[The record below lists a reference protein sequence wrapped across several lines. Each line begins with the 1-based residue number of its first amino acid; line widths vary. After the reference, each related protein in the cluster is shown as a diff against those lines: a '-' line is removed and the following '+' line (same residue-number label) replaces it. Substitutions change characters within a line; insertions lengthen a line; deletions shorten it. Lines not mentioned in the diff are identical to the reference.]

1 MGKKV
6 TKSVK
11 NSGVK
16 RPAKIGANGGKKLY
30 EAYERGYFVLKAGEV
45 WKKIV

>member
-6 TKSVK
+6 TKTVK
-11 NSGVK
+11 NSK
-16 RPAKIGANGGKKLY
+16 AAKPAKIGANGGKKLY